1 MLRLIGLLSY
11 VYHNPLP
18 SVADTP
24 HFQLLAKATQILL
37 IRHVVRWTK
46 TNGQLLA
53 GSSILVLV
61 SVSAQSQTGQQNK

>member
-24 HFQLLAKATQILL
+24 HFQLWRELLKYYSYATLF
-37 IRHVVRWTK
+37 V
-46 TNGQLLA
+46 GQKPMA
-53 GSSILVLV
+53 SY
-61 SVSAQSQTGQQNK
+61 